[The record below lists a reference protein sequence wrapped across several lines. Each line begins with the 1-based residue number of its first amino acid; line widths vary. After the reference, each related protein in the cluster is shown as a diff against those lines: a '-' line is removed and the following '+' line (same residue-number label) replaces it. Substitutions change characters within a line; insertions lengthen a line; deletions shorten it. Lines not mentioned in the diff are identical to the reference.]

1 MPRRHAKSLVEEY
14 MTPPR
19 QNDEMTNNC
28 MYVSDVWSAVLH
40 SNYLKSKCSQL
51 IKTKCAKQCMLYLTN
66 FYNICNTFSR
76 KYEIVVVLQMRLH
89 VLVS

>member
-40 SNYLKSKCSQL
+40 SNYLKSKFSQ
-51 IKTKCAKQCMLYLTN
+51 LTN
-66 FYNICNTFSR
+66 FYNICNTFSP

-89 VLVS
+89 FLVS